1 MPRPDLDGSPQDTR
15 EDIESEATQR
25 GFTLEPV
32 YAGRPPPSRRSCW
45 TRKKTPALGS
55 LPHERQQRLRTH
67 SRRHLLQAQLFPRS
81 PQPVDP

>member
-32 YAGRPPPSRRSCW
+32 YAGRPPSLETVVLDEEEDTCPGITPPRTPTTPPHPLPSAPPPG
-45 TRKKTPALGS
+45 PALPSEPPTG
-55 LPHERQQRLRTH
+55 
-67 SRRHLLQAQLFPRS
+67 
-81 PQPVDP
+81 